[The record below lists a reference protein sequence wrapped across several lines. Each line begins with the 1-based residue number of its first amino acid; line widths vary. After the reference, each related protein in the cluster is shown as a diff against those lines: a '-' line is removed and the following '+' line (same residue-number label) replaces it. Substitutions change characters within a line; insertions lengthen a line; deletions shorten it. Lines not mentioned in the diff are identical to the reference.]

1 MRILKLMFAAAAAVA
16 VATPSLAAPLERHDF
31 LYNSEAMQN
40 YGQNYGYVFRPD
52 GKLLGRDP
60 DANIRFQLNRDG
72 YANEN

>member
-1 MRILKLMFAAAAAVA
+1 MPRTLKLTFAAAAAIA
-16 VATPSLAAPLERHDF
+16 VATPSLAAPPDRQGF
-31 LYNSEAMQN
+31 LYDSGAVQNS
-40 YGQNYGYVFRPD
+40 GYVFRPD

>member
-1 MRILKLMFAAAAAVA
+1 MPRILKLMFAAAAAVA
-16 VATPSLAAPLERHDF
+16 LATPSLAAPLDRQDF
-31 LYNSEAMQN
+31 LYNSDAVQN
-40 YGQNYGYVFRPD
+40 SGYVFRPD